1 MAGSWPN
8 DVGHDGSALRA
19 AASERENMSDL
30 SIDESL
36 GRLEKWIESHD
47 YKGYEPFDGLTS
59 FLLPLTGN
67 SRTARQVLQ
76 QAVRR
81 SPLNL
86 RPFLGVKPLDSTK
99 GRGYVAWG
107 YLKRYRLTNDAIFRE
122 KALDCLDWLDKNR
135 SPLYPGHSWGNHFT
149 YSSRSGHIPKDV
161 STVVWTGL
169 IGQVFLEAYA
179 LFGRPRDLEII
190 GSIADWVMALP
201 REDTDR
207 GSCLSYIMPSQ
218 RSIHN
223 SNMIGAAFLAGAAV
237 ASGTLRVST
246 GRPRAMEYSCARQR
260 TDGAWFYGDEEKH
273 HWIDVFHTGYN
284 LDALRRYQDAS
295 GDRASRSNWKE
306 DTRISSGTS
315 SSPDGRVR
323 YYHNKAKPIDIQCAS
338 QAIDTLCLF
347 AGDDPGAGTMAMKTA
362 QWYIQRMQDRDG
374 HFYFRHYTRGVNNKA
389 AMIHWGQATMHK
401 ALAHL
406 ALVADRKSG

>member
-1 MAGSWPN
+1 MAGSCPGN
-8 DVGHDGSALRA
+8 AGHDGLALRA
-19 AASERENMSDL
+19 TASERENMSDL
-30 SIDESL
+30 SITESL
-36 GRLEKWIESHD
+36 DRLEKWIESHD
-47 YKGYEPFDGLTS
+47 FKGYEPFDGLTS
-59 FLLPLTGN
+59 LLLPLTGD
-67 SRTARQVLQ
+67 SRVARQVLQ

-179 LFGRPRDLEII
+179 QFGRPRHLEII
-190 GSIADWVMALP
+190 RSIADWVMALP
-201 REDTDR
+201 REDTDS

-223 SNMIGAAFLAGAAV
+223 SNMIGAAFLAGAA
-237 ASGTLRVST
+237 AAT
-246 GRPRAMEYSCARQR
+246 GRGECQQVARRAMEYSCARQR
-260 TDGAWFYGDEEKH
+260 ADGAWFYGDEEKH
-273 HWIDVFHTGYN
+273 HWIDAFHTGYN
-284 LDALRRYQDAS
+284 LDALRRYQKAS
-295 GDRASRSNWKE
+295 GDKGFSELLERGYAYFVRHFV
-306 DTRISSGTS
+306 R
-315 SSPDGRVR
+315 PDGRIR
-323 YYHNKAKPIDIQCAS
+323 YYHNKTSPIDIQCAS

-347 AGDDPGAGTMAMKTA
+347 AGDDPGAGTMALKTA
-362 QWYIQRMQDRDG
+362 SWYIPRMQDRDG
-374 HFYFRHYTRGVNNKA
+374 HFYFRHYARGVNNKA

-406 ALVADRKSG
+406 ALVEDREAG